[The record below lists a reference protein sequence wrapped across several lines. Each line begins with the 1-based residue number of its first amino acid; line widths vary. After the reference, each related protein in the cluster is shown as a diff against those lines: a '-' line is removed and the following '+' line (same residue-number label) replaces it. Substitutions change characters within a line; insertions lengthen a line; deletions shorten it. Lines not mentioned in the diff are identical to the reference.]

1 MQLSDENKRQR
12 RRRNIALGLALGA
25 FIVLMYFVSIAK
37 MGGA

>member
-1 MQLSDENKRQR
+1 MSDEIKRQR
-12 RRRNIALGLALGA
+12 RRRNVALGLALGA